1 MLECIDNLSFNSSI
15 NKDDEIFNLFKTKS
29 PNINS
34 IILSKIECHTK
45 LFDFFNKHSNLDINA
60 VSKSINNINNLFLNI
75 LIPNSIND
83 NEDFEYYINVL
94 STIILTFHY
103 ILKIK
108 AIIFKKVKEIQ
119 QGLIESILNSKF
131 EEPLKDKF
139 IEYNS
144 LCYSALKD
152 PFQEETTF
160 STFLVNKPKVMNHFN
175 SNGQKYFNKEEPTPK
190 FFVFDKEPKIQFNK
204 NKKIKENN
212 KENNYNIIK
221 NKNEKN
227 KKNVHRGSNK
237 SSCSLVSMSSILVN
251 NKNPET
257 ELQNKNINKMN
268 IKKMKH
274 YTTCEK
280 KKLKSNLGNISERQT
295 SSDKLLETE
304 YFKSSLASKKSSKT
318 VIVNNNGNKDLFV
331 ELLKFTNKIYKD
343 KYINENQKKQLKQL
357 IINYMVE
364 KHSNKK

>member
-1 MLECIDNLSFNSSI
+1 
-15 NKDDEIFNLFKTKS
+15 
-29 PNINS
+29 
-34 IILSKIECHTK
+34 
-45 LFDFFNKHSNLDINA
+45 
-60 VSKSINNINNLFLNI
+60 
-75 LIPNSIND
+75 
-83 NEDFEYYINVL
+83 
-94 STIILTFHY
+94 
-103 ILKIK
+103 
-108 AIIFKKVKEIQ
+108 
-119 QGLIESILNSKF
+119 
-131 EEPLKDKF
+131 
-139 IEYNS
+139 
-144 LCYSALKD
+144 
-152 PFQEETTF
+152 
-160 STFLVNKPKVMNHFN
+160 
-175 SNGQKYFNKEEPTPK
+175 
-190 FFVFDKEPKIQFNK
+190 
-204 NKKIKENN
+204 
-212 KENNYNIIK
+212 
-221 NKNEKN
+221 
-227 KKNVHRGSNK
+227 
-237 SSCSLVSMSSILVN
+237 MSSILVN

>member
-131 EEPLKDKF
+131 EEALKDKF

-204 NKKIKENN
+204 NKKIRCFSQEK
-212 KENNYNIIK
+212 IK
-221 NKNEKN
+221 INSINKNNINNEEEYDDNNDKDMN
-227 KKNVHRGSNK
+227 KFF
-237 SSCSLVSMSSILVN
+237 
-251 NKNPET
+251 E
-257 ELQNKNINKMN
+257 NINKEFEDIGKI
-268 IKKMKH
+268 IKINFIID
-274 YTTCEK
+274 EK
-280 KKLKSNLGNISERQT
+280 RKYVFDKNEFILLKIIENELKEKYGLKIKEFIYNNKKLHIFKSLKENKLEDNCTVNIS
-295 SSDKLLETE
+295 LE
-304 YFKSSLASKKSSKT
+304 
-318 VIVNNNGNKDLFV
+318 
-331 ELLKFTNKIYKD
+331 
-343 KYINENQKKQLKQL
+343 
-357 IINYMVE
+357 
-364 KHSNKK
+364 